1 MKSIFKNDNGE
12 IGNVIE
18 VAIGLTIL
26 LIVLGYVFAPIGLTS
41 FASVNRTST
50 NLTAGTTA
58 GNIWDAIVPV
68 LLAALI
74 LSVVMVVKSV
84 SK

>member
-1 MKSIFKNDNGE
+1 MNFLKNEHGD
-12 IGNVIE
+12 IGVVIE

-41 FASVNRTST
+41 FNGVNRTT
-50 NLTAGTTA
+50 AGVTAGTTA
-58 GNIWDAIVPV
+58 GNIWDAVVPIV
-68 LLAALI
+68 LASLI
-74 LSVVMVVKSV
+74 LAIVLVIKSV